1 MTFCGSVATAAE
13 ESTDGMQPEKSKTGN
28 RPASKTSKRL
38 VLGRGLD
45 ALIPAENLQEKVPA
59 GYYECD
65 IDLIRPNRFQP
76 RSRFDTAEM
85 KALADS
91 IRSQGVIQPLLVSKD
106 EGGYELIAGERR
118 LRAARMAGL
127 TKVPV
132 VVKEVAE
139 AGLLEISLVEN
150 IQRQDLNA
158 LEEADAYHRLIEEFG
173 LTQEQVAERVGKSR
187 STVANFLRL
196 KQLPAQIR
204 DSIAADEL
212 SMGHAR
218 ALLGLD
224 TPARQTVAWRTVMAR
239 GLSVRETERLVRR
252 MQKGE
257 PPASPGSPEAPM
269 AQYIADIAEELSHR
283 YGTKVDIRRRGKRG
297 KLQIEFYS
305 DEDLDRLIHLLRR

>member
-1 MTFCGSVATAAE
+1 
-13 ESTDGMQPEKSKTGN
+13 
-28 RPASKTSKRL
+28 
-38 VLGRGLD
+38 
-45 ALIPAENLQEKVPA
+45 
-59 GYYECD
+59 
-65 IDLIRPNRFQP
+65 
-76 RSRFDTAEM
+76 
-85 KALADS
+85 
-91 IRSQGVIQPLLVSKD
+91 
-106 EGGYELIAGERR
+106 
-118 LRAARMAGL
+118 MAGL

-132 VVKEVAE
+132 VVREVAE

-158 LEEADAYHRLIEEFG
+158 VEEAEAYHRLIDEFG
-173 LTQEQVAERVGKSR
+173 MTQEQAAERVGKSR

-196 KQLPAQIR
+196 RQLPPQIR

-224 TPARQTVAWRTVMAR
+224 TPARQTAAWRTVMAR
-239 GLSVRETERLVRR
+239 NLSVRETERLVRR
-252 MQKGE
+252 LQKVA
-257 PPASPGSPEAPM
+257 PPKSAKGSEAPM

-283 YGTKVDIRRRGKRG
+283 FGTKVDIRRKGKRG